1 MDSNKGG
8 FSLFGN
14 HYMNESVP
22 VHSTS
27 GMNSLSPYLNF
38 DPKLLNPNGSQFIL
52 PEGQKEKRG
61 RLELMFFTIGGA
73 VIAGE
78 KNEKEKLNYNIFVLF
93 CFVFLGSMIG
103 SMSGFYRGI
112 RETRDL
118 TGSIRTSS
126 IINYIARQ
134 GATTASAMGSI
145 ALIYSLI
152 GTGISLTRGID
163 DELNT
168 VASGSLTGLLYRST
182 AGLKSALRGSLY
194 GFGASSLYV
203 LVTSKE
209 RLQTYM

>member
-1 MDSNKGG
+1 
-8 FSLFGN
+8 
-14 HYMNESVP
+14 
-22 VHSTS
+22 
-27 GMNSLSPYLNF
+27 
-38 DPKLLNPNGSQFIL
+38 
-52 PEGQKEKRG
+52 
-61 RLELMFFTIGGA
+61 
-73 VIAGE
+73 
-78 KNEKEKLNYNIFVLF
+78 
-93 CFVFLGSMIG
+93 MIG
-103 SMSGFYRGI
+103 SMSGLYRGI

-152 GTGISLTRGID
+152 GTGISWTRGID

-182 AGLKSALRGSLY
+182 AGLKGALRGSLY
-194 GFGASSLYV
+194 GFGVSSLYV
-203 LVTSKE
+203 LLTSKE